1 MKEERTDLK
10 LQYMKFIWNLI
21 QMNCKKMFI
30 RQSAKSN
37 TDGYFINLRFSNRF
51 FFFFFG
57 CAMQHAGSLFLNQG
71 LNLGHHSGIAEF

>member
-1 MKEERTDLK
+1 MKEEHTDFR

-37 TDGYFINLRFSNRF
+37 TDEYFIT
-51 FFFFFG
+51 
-57 CAMQHAGSLFLNQG
+57 
-71 LNLGHHSGIAEF
+71 

>member
-1 MKEERTDLK
+1 MKEEHTDLR

-37 TDGYFINLRFSNRF
+37 TDEYFINLRFNNRF
-51 FFFFFG
+51 FFFWQ
-57 CAMQHAGSLFLNQG
+57 CHAAYRISVPQPRIEPRPPQWK
-71 LNLGHHSGIAEF
+71 S

>member
-1 MKEERTDLK
+1 MKEEHTDLR

-37 TDGYFINLRFSNRF
+37 TDEYFINLRFNNRF
-51 FFFFFG
+51 FFFFG
-57 CAMQHAGSLFLNQG
+57 SAMQHTGSLFLNQG
-71 LNLGHHSGIAEF
+71 LNLGHHSGRAEF